1 MENTIDYIP
10 TYLEY
15 TEIIHSYI
23 EDQIEKFGLDDIGR
37 KELIRLGLLDACS
50 RYYDILED
58 ATEDRHNDNW
68 KNCFEGTCAFLDA
81 IGVDGDDRKELVQVI
96 KMVGGSIFV
105 IYKRMRQDIESNAI
119 KMWAG
124 PVRCFRGYL
133 EGNRADPAVDFRQA
147 LAMFL
152 YCIRDEDIVLK
163 ALNSEYVAKV
173 KLQMYS

>member
-1 MENTIDYIP
+1 
-10 TYLEY
+10 
-15 TEIIHSYI
+15 
-23 EDQIEKFGLDDIGR
+23 
-37 KELIRLGLLDACS
+37 
-50 RYYDILED
+50 
-58 ATEDRHNDNW
+58 
-68 KNCFEGTCAFLDA
+68 
-81 IGVDGDDRKELVQVI
+81 
-96 KMVGGSIFV
+96 MVGGSIFV

-133 EGNRADPAVDFRQA
+133 EGNRADPVVDFRQA